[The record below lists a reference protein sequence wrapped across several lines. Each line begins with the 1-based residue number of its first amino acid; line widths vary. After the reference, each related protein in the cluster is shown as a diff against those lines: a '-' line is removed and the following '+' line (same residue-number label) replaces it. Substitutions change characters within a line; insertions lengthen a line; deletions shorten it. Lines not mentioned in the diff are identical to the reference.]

1 MSRWVLTGSVIRG
14 EGSVGAG
21 RAAFETIL
29 YPAATLTLC
38 LLFTGTLA
46 DAETADLQV
55 GGKVP
60 FMARTMAASVYLVRR
75 VGLNSCACAEAN
87 AVTKNARAS
96 SMRCRL
102 TSDCLQPI
110 YRRSNSPFDRLTI
123 RTQEHLHIQL

>member
-60 FMARTMAASVYLVRR
+60 VAAGKAANLEGERPLSHLQNC
-75 VGLNSCACAEAN
+75 GGALNY
-87 AVTKNARAS
+87 
-96 SMRCRL
+96 RL
-102 TSDCLQPI
+102 
-110 YRRSNSPFDRLTI
+110 
-123 RTQEHLHIQL
+123 